1 MTAILERRKRRLQL
15 RRAANRSV
23 SAGLEEWL
31 DGDEPTTL
39 GTLNHAFGEK
49 LLAAGCL
56 TLMAPS
62 ALPIPTG
69 GATHVFD
76 VFAIVFAVQMLLA
89 RRSVWLPAKWSKREM
104 GIKTQK
110 AFRMLIRFVKQC
122 ERISRP
128 RLART
133 VSSRIVGVVAGAA
146 MVLFIVAAFFSP
158 PFSGL
163 DTLPS
168 LGVVLLSLGILMED
182 ALFAIVGFV
191 TGSVGIGLTVFFAL
205 QASSLI
211 AG

>member
-1 MTAILERRKRRLQL
+1 MTAILERRKARLRL

-31 DGDEPTTL
+31 DCDEPTNL
-39 GTLNHAFGEK
+39 GTLNHAFGKK

-89 RRSVWLPAKWSKREM
+89 RKTVWLPARLSKREM
-104 GIKTQK
+104 GPKAQK
-110 AFRMLIRFVKQC
+110 GFRIMIRFVKQC

-133 VSSRIVGVVAGAA
+133 VSSRFVGVFAGGVMAT
-146 MVLFIVAAFFSP
+146 FIVAAFFSP
-158 PFSGL
+158 PFTGL

-168 LGVVLLSLGILMED
+168 LGVVLLSLGILLED
-182 ALFAIVGFV
+182 ALFALAGFV
-191 TGSVGIGLTVFFAL
+191 AGVVGLGLTVTFAL

-211 AG
+211 TG